1 MKDAALTLAAKGQ
14 SGPAKPGGL
23 LTTQQRCACGGSGGL
38 SGECEECRK
47 KRLTGQGGGSSSP
60 LELGA
65 ALETGTSGPGHDFG
79 RISVHSQQNAYGRGA
94 PEEETEEGAEEEE
107 AETEGE
113 EEEPPCCPSTVDYSA
128 NYFEPNKHPA
138 HVPDCG
144 ASPIRAS
151 SDVDCITW
159 SLAPNP
165 TAVDAGTTIA
175 ANGTITISDAQAA
188 GTIRV
193 VATGPSGCTA
203 FRPLHLRSHPTGIT
217 STRVVSAAGGS
228 DYGAAFDH
236 VLTSNDG
243 DVASLAGVAVG
254 ERFPGIPNPTAAT
267 HDLTAPL
274 YPFGGTFTLHT
285 ATLEPDASNNWF
297 VTSAGELGGN
307 HDNVTIGR
315 DGVNVGRFVASHS
328 NPTPPQ
334 SLPAGFSINQNLRW
348 FCAQRPAA
356 SRWRPS
362 FATVAHDRRLKEDA
376 GALKFVTTV
385 NGVEHEDDYTGPTAV
400 FGLTANPASV
410 AKSAPAPATPSTV
423 RVTARTLPTA
433 LPSGET
439 LSFTI
444 EGNDLGSAIAA
455 DPADDHAAILT
466 VGTTAGTVTVQ
477 AADTTDTNRD
487 RVQVTVT

>member
-1 MKDAALTLAAKGQ
+1 MKDAALTPAAKGQ
-14 SGPAKPGGL
+14 SGPAKCGTL
-23 LTTQQRCACGGSGGL
+23 LTSRQKCACGGNGGL

-47 KRLTGQGGGSSSP
+47 KRLTGQGGGSNGP
-60 LELGA
+60 PEFDVA
-65 ALETGTSGPGHDFG
+65 PATGTSGPGHDFG
-79 RISVHSQQNAYGRGA
+79 RISVYSEDAKGLGA
-94 PEEETEEGAEEEE
+94 PADETEEDAEEER
-107 AETEGE
+107 ETQGE
-113 EEEPPCCPSTVDYSA
+113 EQEPPCCPSAVNYSA
-128 NYFEPNKHPA
+128 NYFEPDRHPA

-144 ASPIRAS
+144 ASPIVAS
-151 SDVDCITW
+151 SDVNCVTW
-159 SLAPNP
+159 SLTANP
-165 TAVDAGTTIA
+165 TTVDAGTTIA
-175 ANGTITISDAQAA
+175 RDGTITISAAQSA

-203 FRPLHLRSHPTGIT
+203 FRSLHLCSHPTGIT

-243 DVASLAGVAVG
+243 NVASLQGVAVG
-254 ERFPGIPNPTAAT
+254 ERFPGIPNPAAAT

-315 DGVNVGRFVASHS
+315 AGVNVGRFVASHS

-334 SLPAGFSINQNLRW
+334 SLPAGFSIDQNLRW

-356 SRWRPS
+356 DRWRPS
-362 FATVAHDRRLKEDA
+362 FVTVTHDRRLKEDS
-376 GALKFVTTV
+376 GAVKFVTTV
-385 NGVEHEDDYTGPTAV
+385 NGVEHEDDYTGPAAV

-410 AKSAPAPATPSTV
+410 AKSPPAPGTPNTV
-423 RVTARTLPTA
+423 RITARTLPSA
-433 LPSGET
+433 LPSGQT
-439 LSFTI
+439 LSFSTVP
-444 EGNDLGSAIAA
+444 NALGSTIAA
-455 DPADDHAAILT
+455 DPANDHAAILT

-477 AADTTDTNRD
+477 AADSTNTNRD